1 MAVRTVVTYD
11 DDIATAGTALADAD
25 AQLGDDLEVDGID
38 GYASPVLRSVRCWE
52 NSTLADATNVR
63 TRVDLQMN
71 TWPNTRRLTVFGR
84 WGGIWGSAADMEPN
98 KELVWNAD
106 GFLNIPVKPGDD
118 WVSDA
123 SKVYSSVANGP
134 SCVAFDY
141 SYGQEYPWSGRPLTW
156 IRKVADAAESAADVA
171 YTGWSSDL
179 TGTAPGLDPGKMY
192 ILRGVGHEGAATA
205 KAGMFASVHPQAS
218 PFRLVGWGN
227 GDFDIS
233 ITIYLWDGILCSGQS
248 GFTCET
254 LSATAADTPYVWLG
268 FEEYMGAG
276 TGGITGGAGL
286 GGAMPGGGFGGAG
299 AVTPGGGFAGIMNQF
314 FGGMK

>member
-1 MAVRTVVTYD
+1 MIEMAVRTVVTYD

-38 GYASPVLRSVRCWE
+38 SYPDPVLRSVRVWE
-52 NSTLADATNVR
+52 NSTLADATNSR

-71 TWPNTRRLTVFGR
+71 TWANTRRLTIFGK
-84 WGGIWGSAADMEPN
+84 WGGIWGSAADSEPN
-98 KELVWNAD
+98 KELVWAAD
-106 GFLNIPVKPGDD
+106 GFLNIPCKPGDD

-134 SCVAFDY
+134 TCVAWDY

-179 TGTAPGLDPGKMY
+179 TGTAPGLDPQHNY
-192 ILRGVGHEGAATA
+192 ILRGVGHEAAATA

-218 PFRLVGWGN
+218 PFRLVGFGN
-227 GDFDIS
+227 GDFDMS
-233 ITIYLWDGILCSGQS
+233 FTVYLWDGIPCSGQS

-254 LSATAADTPYVWLG
+254 LSATAADTPYIWLG
-268 FEEYMGAG
+268 FEDVTVASGSVSG
-276 TGGITGGAGL
+276 GGAFSQ
-286 GGAMPGGGFGGAG
+286 PGGGGLTQSTGGRSTGAMQNLFGA
-299 AVTPGGGFAGIMNQF
+299 F
-314 FGGMK
+314 FK